1 MTDYYNLLGV
11 TKNASDDEIKKKYK
25 KLAMKHHPDRNKDN
39 KEQSEKT
46 FKEISN
52 AYNVLSDKKKR
63 QIYDQFGEEGLQG
76 AGSQNFN
83 PFSMFEEMFGDSDHM
98 SGMGGFPG
106 MPGFHFNMNNMNRQQ
121 QKPQKQTEV
130 KKIKV
135 SLEDLYKGKKLNLK
149 ITRTFL
155 DNSKKKYVKTC
166 DKCNGSGVE
175 TIIQRIGP
183 MIQQM
188 QNVCSKCGG
197 SGKILDNKYLENKSE
212 TIQLN
217 IEQGMCDKEQILF
230 ENKGNFNIKTMENND
245 LVFLLIEEPHN
256 IFKRVQNNLVL
267 GLDINFIDSIIGFS
281 FLFKH
286 LDNTQFI
293 ISSDDI
299 IKNNEV
305 KVIKNKGM
313 PYNSSYNVIGDL
325 IIKFNIIY
333 PKSIDFKHHEQLKNI
348 FGNSIFNNIN
358 NFDNYDNITLQ
369 NYNKQHYENQQQE
382 DNDTHNVNQCTPQ

>member
-1 MTDYYNLLGV
+1 
-11 TKNASDDEIKKKYK
+11 
-25 KLAMKHHPDRNKDN
+25 MKHHPDRNKDN

-106 MPGFHFNMNNMNRQQ
+106 MPGFNFNMNNMNRQQ

-135 SLEDLYKGKKLNLK
+135 SLEDLYKGKKINLK
-149 ITRTFL
+149 ITRTVL

-183 MIQQM
+183 MIQQIE
-188 QNVCSKCGG
+188 NVCSKCGG
-197 SGKILDNKYLENKSE
+197 SGKILDNPNILKINYE

-313 PYNSSYNVIGDL
+313 PYNSSYNVIMILLLNL
-325 IIKFNIIY
+325 ILFILNLLILNIM
-333 PKSIDFKHHEQLKNI
+333 
-348 FGNSIFNNIN
+348 NN
-358 NFDNYDNITLQ
+358 
-369 NYNKQHYENQQQE
+369 
-382 DNDTHNVNQCTPQ
+382 